1 MSTPALLLALL
12 AAASGPAAPGD
23 PAAMP
28 ALGAEDARRL
38 EAGECVVRLIPVPGE
53 RAPEGAVA
61 RILPVSAARAWRAV
75 ADVDHWPE
83 WVPFL
88 EVSERQPG
96 SPERPRWRVEL
107 DLPLPLLD
115 RHYTAG
121 ARTSS
126 AGAARVLDWR
136 SVPGSGNVA
145 WARGSF
151 TVTPR
156 GSERALVVFRTA
168 SDFGDHT
175 PVFLL
180 EHALRKALPWVLDGL
195 AQQVN
200 RCRYTVPYPDGCHEE
215 PPSVP

>member
-1 MSTPALLLALL
+1 MSAPVLLLALL
-12 AAASGPAAPGD
+12 TAAAGPALQGD
-23 PAAMP
+23 PTALP
-28 ALGAEDARRL
+28 ALSAEDARRL
-38 EAGECVVRLIPVPGE
+38 EAGECVVPLIPVPGE
-53 RAPEGAVA
+53 RAPAG
-61 RILPVSAARAWRAV
+61 SAARVLPASAARVWRAV
-75 ADVDHWPE
+75 ADVDHWHE

-88 EVSERQPG
+88 EVSERQPADRG
-96 SPERPRWRVEL
+96 RPRWRVVL
-107 DLPLPLLD
+107 DLPLPLSD
-115 RHYTAG
+115 RHYAAG

-126 AGAARVLDWR
+126 TGASRVLDWS
-136 SVPGSGNVA
+136 SVPDSGNVA

-151 TVTPR
+151 VVTPR
-156 GSERALVVFRTA
+156 GPERALVVFRTA